1 MTDLDDI
8 KQAVH
13 AALDERDGLDRERH
27 RADHDWVYERRQRE
41 MRRAQQRDEMR
52 DKIKAMVIG
61 GMALSMLTA
70 VSLGLYNVGR
80 FIIDLYQKSQGP
92 H

>member
-1 MTDLDDI
+1 MI

-27 RADHDWVYERRQRE
+27 RADHDWTYERRQQERH
-41 MRRAQQRDEMR
+41 RAEQRDELR
-52 DKIKAMVIG
+52 DKIKATVIG
-61 GMALSMLTA
+61 GMALAL
-70 VSLGLYNVGR
+70 VSAAGAGLYNVGK
-80 FIIDLYQKSQGP
+80 FVIDVYQKTQSG